1 MTKEEFE
8 ERWSQFIKEFN
19 QNFES
24 PEVSQQLQNI
34 AIKNTDNPEDL
45 KMNYEHIYLQQ
56 RMDNLV
62 KDAIESF
69 LDFEENW

>member
-8 ERWSQFIKEFN
+8 KRWSQFIKEFN
-19 QNFES
+19 KNFDI
-24 PEVSQQLQNI
+24 PEVSQQLQDV
-34 AIKNTDNPEDL
+34 AIQNTDNPEDL
-45 KMNYEHIYLQQ
+45 KINYEHIYQQQ

-69 LDFEENW
+69 LDFDEN

>member
-8 ERWSQFIKEFN
+8 KRWSQFIKKFN

-24 PEVSQQLQNI
+24 PEVSQQLRDI

-45 KMNYEHIYLQQ
+45 KMNYEHIYQQQ

-69 LDFEENW
+69 LDFDEN

>member
-8 ERWSQFIKEFN
+8 KRWSQFIKEFN
-19 QNFES
+19 QNFDS
-24 PEVSQQLQNI
+24 PEVSRQLQDI
-34 AIKNTDNPEDL
+34 AIQNTDNPEDL
-45 KMNYEHIYLQQ
+45 KINYEHIYQQQ

-69 LDFEENW
+69 LDFDEN

>member
-8 ERWSQFIKEFN
+8 KRWSQFIKEFN
-19 QNFES
+19 KNFDI
-24 PEVSQQLQNI
+24 PEVSQQLQDV
-34 AIKNTDNPEDL
+34 AIQNTDNL
-45 KMNYEHIYLQQ
+45 KINYEHIYQQQ

-69 LDFEENW
+69 LDFDEN

>member
-69 LDFEENW
+69 LDFEEN

>member
-8 ERWSQFIKEFN
+8 KRWSQFIKEFN

-24 PEVSQQLQNI
+24 PEVSQQLQDV
-34 AIKNTDNPEDL
+34 AAQNTDNPEDL
-45 KMNYEHIYLQQ
+45 KINYEHIYQQQ

-62 KDAIESF
+62 KDAIASF
-69 LDFEENW
+69 LDFDEN

>member
-8 ERWSQFIKEFN
+8 KRWSQFIKEFN
-19 QNFES
+19 QNFDS
-24 PEVSQQLQNI
+24 PEVSQQLQDV
-34 AIKNTDNPEDL
+34 AAQNTDNPEDL
-45 KMNYEHIYLQQ
+45 KINYEHIYQQQ

-69 LDFEENW
+69 LDFDEN